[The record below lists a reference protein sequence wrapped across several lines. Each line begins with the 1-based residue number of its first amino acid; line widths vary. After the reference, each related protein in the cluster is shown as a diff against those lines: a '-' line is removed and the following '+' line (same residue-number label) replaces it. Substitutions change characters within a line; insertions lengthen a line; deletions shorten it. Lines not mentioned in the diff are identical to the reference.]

1 MRATDTLTI
10 SLPAAMAEQMKK
22 IQKKENRT
30 RSELLREAWR
40 QYFESH
46 YGSYTPTKSDL
57 AAIRKGRAEIAQ
69 GQYLTL
75 QELLQGLGKHD
86 LDHSHRK
93 TGRKTDRKSSR

>member
-46 YGSYTPTKSDL
+46 YGSYTATKTEL
-57 AAIRKGRAEIAQ
+57 FAIRKGRAEIAR
-69 GQYLTL
+69 GQYSTL
-75 QELLQGLGKHD
+75 QDLLHD
-86 LDHSHRK
+86 LDNPHRESRGK
-93 TGRKTDRKSSR
+93 TARKSSR